1 MALSLKSASKII
13 TDWLGGFVPWA
24 EYRSS
29 NPAPANGELVPLTC
43 DDTGALR
50 VAASVTASV
59 DTTGLATDTLQGTG
73 NTSLAA
79 IDTKLGARLPA
90 ALGGGGGVKI
100 DGSGTALPVSAASLP
115 LPTGAATSALQGGG
129 LPAAL
134 GAGGGLKVD
143 GSGTALPVAD
153 GGGSLTVDGTVTAVG
168 GAANQAAPSGNP
180 VPIAGYDSG
189 NSGRVQVPD
198 VDSNGGLRLQSGGT
212 SGAAAPSRV
221 TQVGGS
227 NGTNLYA
234 FKVSAAG
241 ILHTVP
247 GVGASYTSTA
257 AEASCVVQA
266 SACAPARVSMTN
278 GNAAARFC
286 LMFDSTSLPSN
297 GAIPKDG
304 GGSQST
310 NSRNFLV
317 FPVPTAR
324 FATGLVVASS
334 STASSLTIGSSDAL
348 FSVDLFP
355 ATA

>member
-24 EYRSS
+24 EYRTS

-90 ALGGGGGVKI
+90 IGPQAKASSMSVTFATDVPTL
-100 DGSGTALPVSAASLP
+100 AVSDA
-115 LPTGAATSALQGGG
+115 
-129 LPAAL
+129 
-134 GAGGGLKVD
+134 
-143 GSGTALPVAD
+143 
-153 GGGSLTVDGTVTAVG
+153 GGSLTVDGTVTAVG

-180 VPIAGYDSG
+180 LPIAGYDSG
-189 NSGRVQVPD
+189 NSGRVQVLD
-198 VDSNGGLRLQSGGT
+198 VDANGGVRLQSGGT
-212 SGAAAPSRV
+212 SGAAVPSRV

-241 ILHTVP
+241 VAHTVP

-257 AEASCVVQA
+257 AEASAVVQA

-278 GNAAARFC
+278 GNAGTRYC
-286 LMFDSTSLPSN
+286 LMFDATSLPSN

-310 NSRNFLV
+310 NARNFLI